1 MKFAVTGAN
10 GYIGRYIVKAL
21 LDRGN
26 SVTAV
31 DIAFNDVDSRA
42 ERILMSVFDDNKDVY
57 EELGKT
63 GCMYPYGMA

>member
-57 EELGKT
+57 EEFR
-63 GCMYPYGMA
+63 